1 MQFEWTTKLS
11 EIQLRELKDLYSS
24 LPLVHIEQ
32 FPQWNSISKENI
44 PLNYCIAKE
53 ANVLQGYAMVYEFQ
67 KIEARVLFGPIALS
81 GEKCVEIILEIT
93 RYYKAK
99 NFLSLQVLL
108 GMGVGVNATHLQ
120 YSLYKKHKFKLFI
133 NKFNK
138 ATLILRLDD
147 KTNEQLLKHFSENHR
162 RAIKK
167 AEKNNLACK
176 KISTIP
182 EIVQFAEGYTEMF
195 FRRGMKLPIE
205 QNIKSFVSIFE
216 WLKIERKG
224 FFMGV
229 FEKEN
234 MIGGI
239 LILFRGDRAEY
250 YRGFT
255 LPDERKIPIGHL
267 SFYEAM
273 KLIKEEEIPYFDF
286 GGYNMLVGEN
296 DQVYQINKFKKG
308 FHGEE
313 FFYPPILYF
322 DLKPFGTT
330 ISRSLKKIKKSISKV
345 LM

>member
-1 MQFEWTTKLS
+1 MKFEWVNTLS
-11 EIQLRELKDLYSS
+11 EAQNSALKNLYFS

-32 FPQWNSISKENI
+32 FPRWNIISQENI
-44 PLNYCIAKE
+44 PVSYCLASEGDI
-53 ANVLQGYAMVYEFQ
+53 VQGYVMVYEFQ
-67 KIEARVLFGPIALS
+67 KIEARILFGPVVMSEEACI
-81 GEKCVEIILEIT
+81 EIILEVI

-99 NFLSLQVLL
+99 GVFCLQVLL
-108 GMGVGVNATHLQ
+108 GMGVGTNATHLQ

-133 NKFNK
+133 NRFNK
-138 ATLILRLDD
+138 ATLILKLDD
-147 KTNEQLLKHFSENHR
+147 KTDDELLKHFSENHR

-167 AEKNNLACK
+167 AQKNNLVCR
-176 KISTIP
+176 KISTIS
-182 EIVQFAEGYTEMF
+182 ELTQFAEGYTEMF
-195 FRRGMKLPIE
+195 SRRGIKLSVE
-205 QNIKSFVSIFE
+205 QSIKSFASIFE
-216 WLKIERKG
+216 WLKTEDLG

-273 KLIKEEEIPYFDF
+273 KLIKEAKISYFDF
-286 GGYNMLVGEN
+286 GGYNILVSED

-308 FHGEE
+308 FHGEY

-322 DLKPFGTT
+322 DLKPFGTI
-330 ISRSLKKIKKSISKV
+330 ISRGLKKIKRGILK
-345 LM
+345 LRR